1 MGGTRFHREEDG
13 RLTQRFFGAHTHRR
27 TGFYGDWTGNEIIRV
42 LMQQVSKR
50 KIDIIDNVCITKL
63 LIKNSVKK
71 EGLETELKGALGI
84 DLEKKQLLK
93 FKCKSLILASGGYT
107 RVYSISSSRI
117 YEHYGEGIDLAYEAG
132 VDLVDMEMV

>member
-1 MGGTRFHREEDG
+1 
-13 RLTQRFFGAHTHRR
+13 
-27 TGFYGDWTGNEIIRV
+27 
-42 LMQQVSKR
+42 MQQVSKR